1 MLNGGKYF
9 AKLDLADAYLQVE
22 VAEESRELLTINT
35 HRGLFQ
41 YNRLPFGVK
50 TAPSIFQQLMDTILS
65 GIPGVA
71 TYLDD
76 ILIVAT
82 TSEQLRERTTAVLQ
96 RVSDNGFRLRP
107 EKCQLFLKSVKYLG
121 FIFDAAGRRPDPEN
135 IRAIRTMPTPT
146 NISTLRSFLGL
157 VSYYS
162 AFVPSMHDIRAPLNY
177 LLNKDISWNWTKE
190 CENAFCKLKTIISS
204 ELLLTHYD
212 PSLPIVVAADASAF
226 GLGAVIS
233 HQFPDATE
241 KAIMHASRTLTP
253 AEKKYGQIEKEA
265 LALVFAVRRFHKFL
279 YGRRF
284 TLLTDHKPL
293 LAIFGSK
300 SGVPAHSANRLQ
312 RWALI
317 LLGYDFDIQ
326 YRRTQ
331 HFGQA
336 DALSRLI
343 SEHSTIDEDA
353 VIASLSTEDHAQCY
367 LITAVRALPV
377 SESEIQTASRND
389 PIIKKTMNYVTHGW
403 PSTKLDGDMKQ
414 LYHRRDSLC
423 VVSECLMFG
432 DRVVVPESLRPRV
445 LKQFHIGHPGIKR
458 MKSIARSYAYW
469 PLMDQHIVDLVN
481 KCAQCQQAA
490 KFNAK
495 VPPVPWPQPEH
506 PWSRIHVDFAGP
518 INGTTYLVVVD
529 AFSKWPEI
537 VPVNPPTT
545 TQTLKHLTELFARNG
560 LPEVIVSD
568 NGSQFTSAQFQE
580 FCRRLTIRHLR
591 APPYHPQS
599 NGQAE
604 RFVDTFK
611 RALIKSKGE
620 GTPVETLQSFLI
632 AYRTTPNDTLP
643 EQKSPA
649 EILMGRRL
657 RTIHNLML
665 PRTTPPLVQTTS
677 RKLPT
682 YNVGCPVFARDY
694 RASRDPWIEARVV
707 RRVGEVMYEVEVG
720 ADRWTR
726 HRNQLR
732 KRLTPERPSTEVKIP
747 LDVLLDT
754 FNLPAVPTHEETQK
768 VDLRSRRWLLRQ
780 RRKTVRMQVDP
791 KSVRY

>member
-1 MLNGGKYF
+1 
-9 AKLDLADAYLQVE
+9 
-22 VAEESRELLTINT
+22 
-35 HRGLFQ
+35 
-41 YNRLPFGVK
+41 
-50 TAPSIFQQLMDTILS
+50 MDTILS

-177 LLNKDISWNWTKE
+177 LLDKDISWNWTKE

-212 PSLPIVVAADASAF
+212 PSLPIIVATDASAF

-300 SGVPAHSANRLQ
+300 SGVPAHSASRLQ

-317 LLGYDFDIQ
+317 LLGYDFDVQ

-343 SEHSTIDEDA
+343 SEHSTTDEDA

-367 LITAVRALPV
+367 LTTAVRALPV
-377 SESEIQTASRND
+377 LESEIQTASRND
-389 PIIKKTMNYVTHGW
+389 PIIKKAMNYVTNGW
-403 PSTKLDGDMKQ
+403 PSTKLDGDMEP

-423 VVSECLMFG
+423 VVNECFMFG
-432 DRVVVPESLRPRV
+432 DIVVVPESLRPRM

-495 VPPVPWPQPEH
+495 VPPVP
-506 PWSRIHVDFAGP
+506 
-518 INGTTYLVVVD
+518 
-529 AFSKWPEI
+529 
-537 VPVNPPTT
+537 
-545 TQTLKHLTELFARNG
+545 
-560 LPEVIVSD
+560 
-568 NGSQFTSAQFQE
+568 
-580 FCRRLTIRHLR
+580 
-591 APPYHPQS
+591 
-599 NGQAE
+599 
-604 RFVDTFK
+604 
-611 RALIKSKGE
+611 
-620 GTPVETLQSFLI
+620 
-632 AYRTTPNDTLP
+632 
-643 EQKSPA
+643 
-649 EILMGRRL
+649 
-657 RTIHNLML
+657 
-665 PRTTPPLVQTTS
+665 
-677 RKLPT
+677 
-682 YNVGCPVFARDY
+682 
-694 RASRDPWIEARVV
+694 
-707 RRVGEVMYEVEVG
+707 
-720 ADRWTR
+720 
-726 HRNQLR
+726 
-732 KRLTPERPSTEVKIP
+732 
-747 LDVLLDT
+747 
-754 FNLPAVPTHEETQK
+754 
-768 VDLRSRRWLLRQ
+768 
-780 RRKTVRMQVDP
+780 
-791 KSVRY
+791 